1 MGERGF
7 FREAIAEIM
16 RDAGN
21 WKSIEK
27 LRQLRSQGYKSDEVS
42 LKKWHDI
49 HARLSEARRAAEDIA
64 YAEMD
69 ADMYAAIELRQVEKD
84 LTAQANIAG
93 ETLNL
98 ESIQIR
104 K

>member
-1 MGERGF
+1 
-7 FREAIAEIM
+7 
-16 RDAGN
+16 
-21 WKSIEK
+21 
-27 LRQLRSQGYKSDEVS
+27 
-42 LKKWHDI
+42 
-49 HARLSEARRAAEDIA
+49 
-64 YAEMD
+64 
-69 ADMYAAIELRQVEKD
+69 MYAAIELRQVEKD